1 MKHSHVYYLDN
12 QFPSV
17 NKTTSLVMYTGLY
30 INNNVLCV
38 LADVVSADMRTS
50 LSYFRIHW
58 HTARVISSEDNK
70 DIKQNKVNGLQGK
83 FLERK
88 LDWMVIK

>member
-1 MKHSHVYYLDN
+1 MKHGHVYYLDN
-12 QFPSV
+12 QFPSL
-17 NKTTSLVMYTGLY
+17 NKTTSLVIYTGLY

-38 LADVVSADMRTS
+38 LADVVSEDMRTS

-70 DIKQNKVNGLQGK
+70 DIKQNKVKGL
-83 FLERK
+83 
-88 LDWMVIK
+88 V